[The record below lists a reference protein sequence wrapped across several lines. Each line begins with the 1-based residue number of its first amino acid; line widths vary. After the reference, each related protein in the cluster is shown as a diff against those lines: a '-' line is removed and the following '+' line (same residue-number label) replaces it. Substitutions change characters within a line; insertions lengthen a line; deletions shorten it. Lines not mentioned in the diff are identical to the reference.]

1 MKKIG
6 IIILLV
12 FSFLLLTNCNKS
24 KNEEEKNEKISFSDK
39 SYKLFE
45 KFANNKKEV
54 MEKLKTLNKEEANK
68 LYEQYVV
75 ENNNILGEIDEVS
88 TEFLDG
94 IYSSSEGKEFTEE
107 DWNNTNKTLNKYDLE
122 LWDIGE
128 GMVTIR

>member
-1 MKKIG
+1 M
-6 IIILLV
+6 
-12 FSFLLLTNCNKS
+12 
-24 KNEEEKNEKISFSDK
+24 
-39 SYKLFE
+39 FE

-94 IYSSSEGKEFTEE
+94 I
-107 DWNNTNKTLNKYDLE
+107 L
-122 LWDIGE
+122 
-128 GMVTIR
+128 